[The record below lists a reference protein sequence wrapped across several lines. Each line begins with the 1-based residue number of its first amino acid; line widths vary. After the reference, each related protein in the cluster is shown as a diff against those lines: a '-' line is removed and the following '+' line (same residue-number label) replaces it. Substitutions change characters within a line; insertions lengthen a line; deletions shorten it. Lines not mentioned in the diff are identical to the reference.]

1 MQRLDKAIFLI
12 SLVWHERTLKD
23 KGNRKVTMTIDRFA
37 DLEDEVRGIICQALD
52 AMKVKSPSDFV
63 LLLARADFHE
73 WLDRDNLDLTPY
85 VIEDE
90 RGTMMD
96 ITRQT
101 FLVKYVNSYIDKLM
115 SNQEE
120 SDEEREYELNI
131 QMMMYSHIWESV
143 LFLKQLE
150 RIALVLNGKGY
161 LWERKFDDKLKKG
174 QYIKDCIIDRFK
186 KVDKDMY
193 NLLVSCYSKKLRNDF
208 AHSTYHIQM
217 ETETIYSHQNGLFA
231 GNPIKIC
238 DWEEMFL
245 KSVMLSYHL
254 NDILIKVK
262 DAFIETF
269 GKEPIGIR
277 LPKKGQK
284 GKFLNAYIYPEYDSA
299 DSVRVRFAFLKK
311 GQN

>member
-1 MQRLDKAIFLI
+1 
-12 SLVWHERTLKD
+12 
-23 KGNRKVTMTIDRFA
+23 MTIDRFVE
-37 DLEDEVRGIICQALD
+37 LENLVKGIICHTLD
-52 AMKVKSPSDFV
+52 AMKAKSPSDFV
-63 LLLARADFHE
+63 LLLARADYHE
-73 WLDRDNLDLTPY
+73 WLDRADIDLTPY
-85 VIEDE
+85 IIDDG

-101 FLVKYVNSYIDKLM
+101 FLVKYVNGYIDKLM
-115 SNQEE
+115 ANNKDESNE
-120 SDEEREYELNI
+120 DREYELNI
-131 QMMMYSHIWESV
+131 QMMMYSHIWESE

-174 QYIKDCIIDRFK
+174 QYIKDCIMDRFEK
-186 KVDKDMY
+186 ADKEMY
-193 NLLVSCYSKKLRNDF
+193 SFLASCYSKELRNDF

-217 ETETIYSHQNGLFA
+217 ESETIYSHHNGLFA

-262 DAFIETF
+262 DNFIETF
-269 GKEPIGIR
+269 GNAPIGIR
-277 LPKKGQK
+277 LPKKGEK
-284 GKFLNAYIYPEYDSA
+284 GKFLNAYIYPEYDRA
-299 DSVRVRFAFLKK
+299 DPNRVRFAFLKK
-311 GQN
+311 GQSDKGCQRDRYC